1 MVGALSARHHRILVV
16 EGETLI
22 AKIIA
27 EVLEGLGYG
36 VVGPV
41 AKLEVALEVAREET
55 FSAAI
60 LDVTIRGGDLFP
72 VAEILRDRKIP
83 FAIAS
88 GYGDWALPEAS
99 KDQALLP
106 KPFNQN
112 EMETAVSA
120 MFPSE

>member
-1 MVGALSARHHRILVV
+1 VVGALSARHHRILVV